1 MTNNNYIFNLI
12 KENKFEEIYDLI
24 KNATLKNLNFQD
36 KNYNY
41 FIHYII
47 NYNQI
52 KLLNLIIELK
62 LKNLI
67 NITIDILDVDGRSI
81 LYNCIKYNYIELIN
95 IFIKKYNNN
104 IIGISILDI
113 KDKLGFIGLHYS
125 IIFNNYDAFKLLIEN
140 GSDPYILSYD
150 GNNSFFLCLIYKRN
164 DILDYLLKN
173 LKNINFNNKSGEN
186 LLQLAV
192 YYNNT
197 IIIDKLLE
205 TSIDLNNQTLDY
217 GLTIL
222 HQSIILNNYDL
233 FIKLLNKQININLPD
248 FYGNTALHFIIS
260 NKKINYLKDIIVNK
274 NIKYNISNING
285 ELPLH
290 ILIDNYNNFIDIDIN
305 IINKILI
312 ETDLNMQNNNGETC
326 LMKIISQNLLDKFKD
341 ILIIKPLNLFI
352 ENNDNKTIILN
363 NKIINIAIE
372 SFYNQ
377 LKLNKNN
384 LLINWEK
391 WCSEDDFKKLKILYK
406 NHKNKNICKSKIK
419 EVIINEKR
427 SLPKLNI
434 IPIYIEHGIY
444 INSCLYT
451 GMPIDILFGLILLHN
466 TFKSKN
472 LNIILDYPI
481 TINKDLELYYKKIG
495 LYYPYILDFSNI
507 EIIWCYQ
514 HIFYPSYFDE
524 EIQKCIKNKVKFII
538 IPIGIETAIGAHA
551 NILFWNLAEKTIER
565 FEPNGANYPIGLN
578 YNPELLDNLLLNKFK
593 LFDENIIY
601 YPPYKFLPTIGFQL
615 LESLETEKC
624 KKIGDPNGFCGV
636 WCIWWVYQR
645 IININNQFYNIT
657 NIADELIKN
666 IKFETLYFKN
676 IIRNF
681 SEKIYSLRDNA
692 LKKYNLDINDWIVG
706 NYTQDI
712 LYNLEKDILHNL

>member
-1 MTNNNYIFNLI
+1 MVNNNYIFNLI
-12 KENKFEEIYDLI
+12 KNNKFDEIYELI
-24 KNATLKNLNFQD
+24 ANKSLKNLDFKDN
-36 KNYNY
+36 NYNY

-52 KLLNLIIELK
+52 KILNLIIELK
-62 LKNLI
+62 LQNLI
-67 NITIDILDVDGRSI
+67 NIRIDIIDVDGRSI
-81 LYNCIKYNYIELIN
+81 LYNCIKYNYIELID
-95 IFIKKYNNN
+95 ILIKKYNNN

-113 KDKLGFIGLHYS
+113 KDKLGFTALHYS
-125 IIFNNYDAFKLLIEN
+125 IIFNNFDAFKILIDN
-140 GSDPYILSYD
+140 HSDPYILSND

-164 DILDYLLKN
+164 IILDYLLNN
-173 LKNINFNNKSGEN
+173 LKNIKFNNKSGET
-186 LLQLAV
+186 LLQVAV
-192 YYNNT
+192 NYNN
-197 IIIDKLLE
+197 ISIIDKLLE
-205 TSIDLNNQTLDY
+205 TKIDLDNQSLDY
-217 GLTIL
+217 GLTLL
-222 HQSIILNNYDL
+222 HQSIIFNNYDL

-260 NKKINYLKDIIVNK
+260 NNKINFLKDIVTNN

-290 ILIDNYNNFIDIDIN
+290 ILLDNYNNFIDVDIN

-312 ETDLNMQNNNGETC
+312 ETDINMQNNNGDTC
-326 LMKIISQNLLDKFKD
+326 LMKIISYNLLNKFKN

-363 NKIINIAIE
+363 DEIINIAVE
-372 SFYNQ
+372 SYYNQ
-377 LKLNKNN
+377 IKLNKNK

-391 WCSEDDFKKLKILYK
+391 WCSEDDFKNLKLLFK
-406 NHKNKNICKSKIK
+406 NNKTNNICKSKIK
-419 EVIINEKR
+419 DVIVTDKR

-434 IPIYIEHGIY
+434 VPIYIEYGIH
-444 INSCLYT
+444 INSCYYT
-451 GMPIDILFGLILLHN
+451 GMPIDILFGMILLHN

-472 LNIILDYPI
+472 FNVILDYPI
-481 TINKDLELYYKKIG
+481 TINTDLELYYKKIG

-514 HIFYPSYFDE
+514 KIFYPSYFDE
-524 EIQKCIKNKVKFII
+524 EIQKNINKKVKFIA

-593 LFDENIIY
+593 LFDENIKY

-645 IININNQFYNIT
+645 MLNINNQSYNIT

-666 IKFETLYFKN
+666 IKLETLYFKN

-681 SEKIYSLRDNA
+681 SDKISKIRDNA
-692 LKKYNLDINDWIVG
+692 LKKYNLDINDWVVG
-706 NYTQDI
+706 NYTQEI
-712 LYNLEKDILHNL
+712 LSNLEKDILNNL